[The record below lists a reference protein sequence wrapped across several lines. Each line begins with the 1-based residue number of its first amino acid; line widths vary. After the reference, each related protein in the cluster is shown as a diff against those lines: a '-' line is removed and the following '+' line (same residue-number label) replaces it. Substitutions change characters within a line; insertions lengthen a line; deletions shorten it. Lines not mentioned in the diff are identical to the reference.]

1 MPAIGDFLGYVH
13 VREPDVGLALDY
25 VLAAGISAGELT
37 LVLPDFPPLAERVL
51 PARQRLETLAAHF
64 FGTPTAVKVETR
76 EVKGELKIFPVE
88 ASKDWNDVVCL
99 LPRGIDCSGRGAVDR
114 WSTLCIR
121 KPEYRRLAVVTAA
134 RPEVA
139 ELRAAVM
146 VADTAWL
153 ADAGLEE
160 VVLLA
165 AKRAQAKRGYAHF
178 VTLLADTAGFQT
190 LSCRLMRIKEFGLPG
205 CGPFIARAVLG
216 RLHAVFPGQF
226 HAGLTLVHRLAEGH

>member
-1 MPAIGDFLGYVH
+1 
-13 VREPDVGLALDY
+13 
-25 VLAAGISAGELT
+25 LT

-64 FGTPTAVKVETR
+64 FGTPTAVKVESR
-76 EVKGELKIFPVE
+76 GAKGELKILPVE

-99 LPRGIDCSGRGAVDR
+99 LPRGVDCSGRGAADR

-121 KPEYRRLAVVTAA
+121 KPEYHRLAVLTAA
-134 RPEVA
+134 RPELA
-139 ELRAAVM
+139 CLRSAVM
-146 VADTAWL
+146 AADTAWL
-153 ADAGLEE
+153 ADAGLED

-165 AKRAQAKRGYAHF
+165 AKRALEKRGYAHF
-178 VTLLADTAGFQT
+178 VTLLADAAGFQA

-205 CGPFIARAVLG
+205 CGPFIARSVLG

-226 HAGLTLVHRLAEGH
+226 HAGLTLVHRLAGGH